1 MTLKAFRRSLQLFNR
16 RAPFR
21 SYFIELVSGDRIQV
35 RHPEA
40 VEPFGSVF
48 LFRAPDRESRI
59 FEADAV
65 VQLIDPGRSY
75 AK

>member
-21 SYFIELVSGDRIQV
+21 PYLIEFVSGDRIQV

-40 VEPFGSVF
+40 VEPFGNVF
-48 LFRAPDRESRI
+48 LFRTPDRENRI

-65 VQLIDPGRSY
+65 IQFIDPAP
-75 AK
+75 AKS